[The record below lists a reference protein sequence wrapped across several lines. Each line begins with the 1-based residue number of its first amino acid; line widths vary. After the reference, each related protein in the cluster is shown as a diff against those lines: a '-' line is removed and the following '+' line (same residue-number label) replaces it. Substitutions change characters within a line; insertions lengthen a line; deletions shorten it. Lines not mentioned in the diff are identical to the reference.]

1 MIATKKANGEAAHL
15 SCCLIDGEYVWCGG
29 SKNVHLMFRKKGDY
43 DGLFFAICTYMYT
56 LQEKW
61 LDFNERKIN
70 ERKIELN
77 LKKYLWNGGRELGQL

>member
-43 DGLFFAICTYMYT
+43 NQLFYVCTCIYCCRKNAWILMK
-56 LQEKW
+56 EK
-61 LDFNERKIN
+61 LNKI
-70 ERKIELN
+70 
-77 LKKYLWNGGRELGQL
+77 

>member
-43 DGLFFAICTYMYT
+43 NQLFLCLYMYIL
-56 LQEKW
+56 LQEKC
-61 LDFNERKIN
+61 LDFNERKI
-70 ERKIELN
+70 E
-77 LKKYLWNGGRELGQL
+77 